1 MSSGLICSIF
11 RRGERKIDNAAA
23 GREKKREELKDV
35 WRREKGEAEK
45 ERDGEKG
52 NLSEGK

>member
-35 WRREKGEAEK
+35 WRREKQRKREMEK
-45 ERDGEKG
+45 KG
-52 NLSEGK
+52 I